1 MTTQVIDALNMP
13 AAPSQPPAAAA
24 IRASKILKKTTHM
37 AMAEILPP
45 MPSFSDRVAQPR
57 GGYRRYCLGPA
68 ELLARR
74 SLVAQ
79 RAAAA
84 VCVKRCVHRAG
95 VEGRRVRWSI
105 NRRVGVLLRRLQ
117 FG

>member
-1 MTTQVIDALNMP
+1 MP
-13 AAPSQPPAAAA
+13 GAPSQPPAAAA

-45 MPSFSDRVAQPR
+45 IPSFSDRVAQPR
-57 GGYRRYCLGPA
+57 GGYRRYCPGPA

-84 VCVKRCVHRAG
+84 VCVKDACVAPESRS
-95 VEGRRVRWSI
+95 RRVRWSI
-105 NRRVGVLLRRLQ
+105 NRRVGVLLRRLNSAN
-117 FG
+117 